1 MNINRAV
8 DRLMYLVAPDL
19 PALEKNSIVP
29 NEDGSYDVFGQFTI
43 RARDAHTF
51 TVEKYNNFCGEFTSI
66 KSALSWCIA
75 EKYKQY
81 NLSNS
86 ILTLETK
93 RLVCL
98 ADLDVRSNLVNK
110 FKNSEHRTIVELKL
124 RTRKDRLKLLDNE
137 LSKCINLAKYWQIRG
152 FNNETVRT
160 GRTTSQRTSR

>member
-19 PALEKNSIVP
+19 PALEKNSIIP
-29 NEDGSYDVFGQFTI
+29 NEDGSYTAFGQFTI
-43 RARDAHTF
+43 RSTDICTF
-51 TVEKYNNFCGEFTSI
+51 TVEKYSNSCGEFTSI

-81 NLSNS
+81 SLSDS

-93 RLVCL
+93 RLVLL
-98 ADLDVRSNLVNK
+98 ADLHVRNKLATK

-124 RTRKDRLKLLDNE
+124 QTRKDRLKLLDDQ
-137 LSKCINLAKYWQIRG
+137 LSKCVSLAKYWQIRG

>member
-8 DRLMYLVAPDL
+8 DRLMYLVTPDL
-19 PALEKNSIVP
+19 PALEKNSIIP
-29 NEDGSYDVFGQFTI
+29 NQDGSYDVFGQFTI
-43 RARDAHTF
+43 RAQDAYTF
-51 TVEKYNNFCGEFTSI
+51 TVEKYNNPCGQFTNI

-81 NLSNS
+81 HLSNS
-86 ILTLETK
+86 ILSLETK
-93 RLVCL
+93 RFVLL
-98 ADLDVRSNLVNK
+98 ADLNVRSNLVNK

-124 RTRKDRLKLLDNE
+124 RTRKDRLKLLDDQ